1 MKTEFPTWEPARADT
16 VCATISTFWIV
27 PLLRLPGK
35 LLSHVTLSHSLTSR
49 TGRERETRL
58 FLWKLNCYT
67 IYDFSCVQRTLSCL
81 LCLVVLYSFLTDR
94 INVLEVKDKDGTIY
108 L

>member
-58 FLWKLNCYT
+58 FLWKLN
-67 IYDFSCVQRTLSCL
+67 SCVQRTLSCL
-81 LCLVVLYSFLTDR
+81 LCLVVLHSFLTDR
-94 INVLEVKDKDGTIY
+94 INVLEVKEDKDGTIY
-108 L
+108 LQTLQQ